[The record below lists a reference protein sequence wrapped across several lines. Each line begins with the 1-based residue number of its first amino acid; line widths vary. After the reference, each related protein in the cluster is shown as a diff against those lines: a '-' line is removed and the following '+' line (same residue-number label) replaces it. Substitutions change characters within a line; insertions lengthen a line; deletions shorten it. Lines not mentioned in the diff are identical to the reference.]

1 MLGVRVGLVS
11 KSLITSTTNVWVGAA
26 KSTGSVVFTWQS
38 GNGAL
43 LDGGATVASELWM
56 AGQPDGSG
64 TAAQLQASGLDDLLS
79 TAKRRPL
86 CERASL

>member
-11 KSLITSTTNVWVGAA
+11 KSLITSTTNVWVGAT
-26 KSTGSVVFTWQS
+26 KVGSVFTWQS